1 MPKVQVALRLLK
13 QTGRMHHWFEYPQ
26 GMPVQIPFP
35 FGWHIGPI
43 SGIHF
48 YGISYL
54 IGFLCVYLWMSRPA
68 ARARLHLTREQVQ
81 DFIFYAVI
89 GVLVGGRTVF
99 VIADMLTPVQN
110 GGHPPSFYFSDPLN
124 FIAVW
129 QGGMA
134 FHGGAL
140 GAIIAILLFAYKHR
154 PLTATALADEI
165 VPMVPIGIALTRVVN
180 FVNDELWGRVCNPDH
195 PYCVVFPNAPVA
207 LGGMNLPRYPS
218 QIFESLLDIA
228 TLPIVLYV
236 YRMKPKNGVVA
247 WTWFLLYGITRSI
260 AEIWREPGILVF
272 GVVTGGQLLAIP
284 MIVIGAI
291 GVWWCATRGQAQ
303 QPVAA

>member
-1 MPKVQVALRLLK
+1 
-13 QTGRMHHWFEYPQ
+13 MHHWFAYPQ
-26 GMPVQIPFP
+26 DMPVQIPFP

-68 ARARLHLTREQVQ
+68 ALRRLGLTREQVQ

-89 GVLVGGRTVF
+89 GVLVGGRTLF

-110 GGHPPSFYFSDPLN
+110 GGHPAPFYFQNPMNL
-124 FIAVW
+124 IAVW

-134 FHGGAL
+134 FHGGAI
-140 GAIIAILLFAYKHR
+140 GAIIAILLFARKHR
-154 PLTATALADEI
+154 VPSTALADEI
-165 VPMVPIGIALTRVVN
+165 VIMVPIGIALTRVVN

-195 PYCVVFPNAPVA
+195 PWCVVFPSAPSVA
-207 LGGMNLPRYPS
+207 GMNLPRYPS
-218 QIFESLLDIA
+218 QLVESVLDLVA
-228 TLPIVLYV
+228 LPILLVL
-236 YRMKPKNGVVA
+236 YRMKPNNGVVA
-247 WTWFLLYGITRSI
+247 WTWFLVYGITRSI

-272 GVVTGGQLLAIP
+272 RVITGGQLLAIP
-284 MIVIGAI
+284 MIVIGAVGI
-291 GVWWCATRGQAQ
+291 WYCATHGQPQNGRHQTA
-303 QPVAA
+303 